1 MTKTPQVAVMS
12 LGGTISCAPSADGS
26 GLIPAAD
33 STAGF
38 VSPDFDVQT
47 IPWSLTDSTEITF
60 DEIHRLAHR
69 ARDLESDG
77 SDGVIITQGT
87 DTLDDVAWTLSLL
100 RPTRRPLVL
109 TGAMRA
115 PSTPGS
121 DAEANLLAALAT
133 SVLPGL
139 ADSTNGAVVVMNNQ
153 IHSARWVHKG
163 HTQDPAAFT
172 SGEAGVLGVISEGRP
187 VLLRRDLPHPLPP
200 LADDTVADPD
210 VRVALLTATMDQDT
224 ALIEAIPDLGYAG
237 LVVEGLGGGHVN
249 AEIAAALGKIARH
262 LPVMFAA
269 RPRAGFV
276 LTRTYGS
283 PGAELD
289 LLDRGCLS
297 TGALSASKARIL
309 LTLLLRTG
317 RHRQDIEK
325 LVQKVAMTQIE
336 ETV

>member
-1 MTKTPQVAVMS
+1 MMKKPQVVAIS
-12 LGGTISCAPSADGS
+12 LGGTISCAPSTDGP

-38 VSPDFDVQT
+38 VSADFDLQT
-47 IPWSLTDSTEITF
+47 VPWSLTDSTEITF

-69 ARDLESDG
+69 ARDLENG
-77 SDGVIITQGT
+77 GADGVVITQGT
-87 DTLDDVAWTLSLL
+87 DTLDDVAWALSLL
-100 RPTRRPLVL
+100 RPTRRPLVF

-121 DAEANLLAALAT
+121 DAESNLLSAMAT
-133 SVLPGL
+133 SILPGL
-139 ADSTNGAVVVMNNQ
+139 ADCTSGAVVVMNNQ

-163 HTQDPAAFT
+163 HTQDPGAFS
-172 SGEAGVLGVISEGRP
+172 SGEVGALGVISEGRP

-200 LADDTVADPD
+200 LCDDAVAAPN
-210 VRVALLTATMDQDT
+210 VRVALLAATLDQDN

-249 AEIAAALGKIARH
+249 GEMAAALGKIAEH
-262 LPVMFAA
+262 IPVIFAA

-276 LTRTYGS
+276 LSRTYGS

-289 LLDRGCLS
+289 LIDRGCLS
-297 TGALSASKARIL
+297 AGALSASKARIL

-317 RHRQDIEK
+317 RPRWEIEK
-325 LVQKVAMTQIE
+325 LVQKVAMTQIGG
-336 ETV
+336 TL